1 MNKKNVD
8 ELFKERFRDF
18 EEIPDEKVWSA
29 IEVSLEKKKSQ
40 KIIPIWWKL
49 GGVAAVLT
57 VLFYVINPSENSISD
72 TNEVEV
78 SDIKNVDVLNQK
90 NELNTIKDVVKKDP
104 ENSELVNQ
112 EINTNVQNNGEIK
125 NNPSYG
131 NPTTSVVN
139 VAKNSRNKNKS
150 ENAKQQFS
158 KSDSDNDA
166 IASHEKATALK
177 NISPIAKYAATAD
190 ENGVAEVVENTSFKT
205 DEAIVENR
213 PRNENALGDVINT
226 AINGGLKE
234 NSLVVVDSK
243 VDESTV
249 VVKEEQKKSIFEE
262 IAKDEEVIAEK
273 KNNRWS
279 VGPSVAPVYFNGI
292 GEGSPVHE
300 AFVSNSKSGGVNLSY
315 GVAVAYEVSKKLK
328 IRSGVHKVD
337 YGYTTNEIEFSSS
350 FNGTSNLQI
359 TNINYTSNAK
369 NIVIKS
375 ELSNDSKPQSFA
387 NDVSAKSPSLQGNL
401 SQQFG
406 YVEVPLELN
415 YALIDKRFG
424 INVIGGVSSLF
435 LINNDVLLNSGD
447 QTTEVGEA
455 NNINDVNFSTNFGFG
470 LNYNFSSK
478 LQFNVEPV
486 FKYQLNTFSDTAGEF
501 RPFSIG
507 VYSGV
512 SFKF

>member
-8 ELFKERFRDF
+8 ELFKEQFRDF

-29 IEVSLEKKKSQ
+29 IEVSLEKKDSR

-57 VLFYVINPSENSISD
+57 VLFYVINPLENSTSNSIEIEVAD
-72 TNEVEV
+72 TDKEE
-78 SDIKNVDVLNQK
+78 VLNQK
-90 NELNTIKDVVKKDP
+90 KELNTIKDVVKKDP

-139 VAKNSRNKNKS
+139 AAKNSSNRNKS
-150 ENAKQQFS
+150 ENVKQQFS

-177 NISPIAKYAATAD
+177 NISPTAKYAAAAD
-190 ENGVAEVVENTSFKT
+190 DNAVAEVEENTPIKT
-205 DEAIVENR
+205 DEAIAENR
-213 PRNENALGDVINT
+213 PRNENPLGDVTNT
-226 AINGGLKE
+226 VISGGLKE
-234 NSLVVVDSK
+234 NSLVVDTK
-243 VDESTV
+243 LDESTV
-249 VVKEEQKKSIFEE
+249 VVKEGQKKSIFEE
-262 IAKDEEVIAEK
+262 IAKDEEVVVEK
-273 KNNRWS
+273 NNNRWS

-350 FNGTSNLQI
+350 FNGASSLQI
-359 TNINYTSNAK
+359 ANINYTSNAK

-435 LINNDVLLNSGD
+435 LVNNNVLLNSGD

-470 LNYNFSSK
+470 LNYKITTK

-501 RPFSIG
+501 EPFSIG